1 MLKVENIYKSFGS
14 LKVLNGIS
22 FSADKGEVIA
32 IIGPSGM
39 GKSTLL
45 RCINLLEEPDSG
57 SIEIDGVKFTAGEKK
72 HQTIR
77 DLRAK
82 TAMVF
87 QNYNLFKNKTVIQNI
102 MLPMIS
108 AKKNTKKEAELRA
121 LDLLNQI
128 GLSDKKN
135 VYPSKLS
142 GGQQQ
147 RVGIARALAVNPS
160 VLLFDEPTSSLDPEL
175 VNEVLEI
182 ILALAKNHQ
191 STMLIVTH
199 EMQFAKEVAD
209 RIIFIDD
216 GTIIKDSSPQSMF
229 SLGENSRISSFIK
242 KLGS

>member
-57 SIEIDGVKFTAGEKK
+57 SIEIDGVKFTAGEKE

-102 MLPMIS
+102 MLPMVS
-108 AKKNTKKEAELRA
+108 AKKNTKKEAELLA
-121 LDLLNQI
+121 LDLLNQM

-160 VLLFDEPTSSLDPEL
+160 VLLFDKPTSSLDPEL
-175 VNEVLEI
+175 VNEVLDI

-216 GTIIKDSSPQSMF
+216 GIIIKDCSPQNMF

>member
-1 MLKVENIYKSFGS
+1 MLKVENISKSFGS

-57 SIEIDGVKFTAGEKK
+57 SIEIDGVKFTTGEKK

-82 TAMVF
+82 TAMIF

>member
-1 MLKVENIYKSFGS
+1 MATITKRGNSFRATVSLYK
-14 LKVLNGIS
+14 
-22 FSADKGEVIA
+22 KGQYKRET
-32 IIGPSGM
+32 
-39 GKSTLL
+39 KTF
-45 RCINLLEEPDSG
+45 NN
-57 SIEIDGVKFTAGEKK
+57 KK
-72 HQTIR
+72 
-77 DLRAK
+77 D
-82 TAMVF
+82 
-87 QNYNLFKNKTVIQNI
+87 
-102 MLPMIS
+102 
-108 AKKNTKKEAELRA
+108 AELCA
-121 LDLLNQI
+121 LDLLAQI

-242 KLGS
+242 KLGL

>member
-1 MLKVENIYKSFGS
+1 
-14 LKVLNGIS
+14 
-22 FSADKGEVIA
+22 
-32 IIGPSGM
+32 
-39 GKSTLL
+39 
-45 RCINLLEEPDSG
+45 
-57 SIEIDGVKFTAGEKK
+57 
-72 HQTIR
+72 
-77 DLRAK
+77 
-82 TAMVF
+82 MVF

-175 VNEVLEI
+175 VNEVLDI

-216 GTIIKDSSPQSMF
+216 GIIIKDCSPQNMF